1 LTNGIEY
8 RFYTDLE
15 EPNKMDGKPF
25 WVLDI
30 LDLRENQ
37 IEEVKQFH
45 NSYFDVDSIVNV
57 ASELKFM
64 KGWKDL
70 ILAEM

>member
-1 LTNGIEY
+1 
-8 RFYTDLE
+8 
-15 EPNKMDGKPF
+15 MDGKPF

-30 LDLRENQ
+30 LDLRETQ
-37 IEEVKQFH
+37 IEEVKHFH

-57 ASELKFM
+57 ASEFKFM

>member
-1 LTNGIEY
+1 
-8 RFYTDLE
+8 
-15 EPNKMDGKPF
+15 MDGKPF

-64 KGWKDL
+64 KG
-70 ILAEM
+70 